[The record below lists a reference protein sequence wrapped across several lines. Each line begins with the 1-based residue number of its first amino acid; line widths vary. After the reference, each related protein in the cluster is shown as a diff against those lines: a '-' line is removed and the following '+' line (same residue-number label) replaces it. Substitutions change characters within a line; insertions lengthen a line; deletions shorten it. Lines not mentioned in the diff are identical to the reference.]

1 MITKG
6 ELRYVEMVYGAL
18 CVVHSGDR
26 WMLKWSAGNL
36 DTQQMVLKL
45 NSACITIRHEHKFC
59 PLFLSR
65 SACILGCILRS
76 RSWSH
81 FAT

>member
-6 ELRYVEMVYGAL
+6 ELRYVETVYGAL
-18 CVVHSGDR
+18 CVVHSGDH

-45 NSACITIRHEHKFC
+45 NSACITIRHSHNFC
-59 PLFLSR
+59 PLF
-65 SACILGCILRS
+65 SACIFGYILWS

-81 FAT
+81 SAT